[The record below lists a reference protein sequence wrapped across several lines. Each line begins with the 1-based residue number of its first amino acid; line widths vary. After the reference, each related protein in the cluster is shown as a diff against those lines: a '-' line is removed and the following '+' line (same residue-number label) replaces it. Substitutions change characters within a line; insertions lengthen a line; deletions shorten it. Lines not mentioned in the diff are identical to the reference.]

1 MKICHV
7 CGKEYE
13 DNAEVCSVC
22 GAVLKTEQ
30 ELLAEKETD
39 VLENPVLLASF
50 EDIVS
55 QEIFK
60 DILKDNGILF
70 TDDSALDDGSMQV
83 VFGGNLVVGKI
94 FVSSKDFDKANEL
107 FTEFLESETDFED
120 FFEENETDGE
130 D

>member
-7 CGKEYE
+7 CKKECE
-13 DNAEVCSVC
+13 DCAEICSVC
-22 GAVLKTEQ
+22 GAVLRSEQ
-30 ELLAEKETD
+30 ETITESN

-50 EDIVS
+50 EDVVS
-55 QEIFK
+55 QEIFG

-70 TDDSALDDGSMQV
+70 TEDSALEDGSMQV

-94 FVSSKDFDKANEL
+94 FVSSNDFDRANEL
-107 FTEFLESETDFED
+107 FTEFSESSTEFQD
-120 FFEENETDGE
+120 FFDEDETDGE